1 MAPQR
6 PEEEK
11 ENSVSKLYVGIS
23 DDRNYFNDI
32 DKINHHIIENL
43 LYERKIM
50 KNIIMVFSTK
60 Y

>member
-1 MAPQR
+1 MKILLA
-6 PEEEK
+6 
-11 ENSVSKLYVGIS
+11 NYVGIS

>member
-32 DKINHHIIENL
+32 DIHHIIENL